1 MGRTLPKETVNPR
14 AVAGHS
20 RSFRRSP
27 VSLNPGT
34 LLGALGPPT
43 ETDMDL
49 KTRSL
54 WSVVR
59 VVVPVAWLLATPV
72 LALGADAPT
81 AKPGMIVAIVT
92 YVFPEPVSVRDVK
105 RAAARGAQRYLN
117 LPGLLRKNYCLSEDG
132 LRASGVYVWESR
144 ARAEAFY
151 DAEWRA
157 TMTRQYG
164 VPPEIV
170 YLHSPVMVDNAAGRI
185 VVDEE

>member
-1 MGRTLPKETVNPR
+1 
-14 AVAGHS
+14 
-20 RSFRRSP
+20 
-27 VSLNPGT
+27 
-34 LLGALGPPT
+34 
-43 ETDMDL
+43 MDL

-54 WSVVR
+54 WSAVQVVMP
-59 VVVPVAWLLATPV
+59 VVWLLVTPA
-72 LALGADAPT
+72 LALGADTPA

-92 YVFPEPVSVRDVK
+92 YGFSEPVSVKDVK

-157 TMTRQYG
+157 AMTRQYG
-164 VPPEIV
+164 VAPEIV